1 MRSGKKLI
9 ALIIVACLFL
19 LLKSNVF
26 AATDGIYILSET
38 TYSWDGTDASRLN
51 NPTPDYDYSHGDE
64 NRITY
69 TLPWPF
75 TFYGQSFTQ
84 ITVDTN
90 GNVWFG
96 ANGNA
101 NSFNLPTTGPVISA
115 WNNDLSSLY
124 QGGVFVQHKTN
135 PERVVIEWQAETY
148 SDEGSFSP
156 NIFEVV
162 LSPNGSMRVDY
173 KVFSAINSADFG
185 SGISKNDGSHYLNL
199 TASVAPVYNVAGR
212 SFAITG
218 APRVLNLVFAGTGN
232 GFITIAP
239 AGTVCNTNCTSTFPS
254 GTQLTLSPAA
264 ASYSLFTRWQNGLC
278 AGTGV
283 CLLTLNADTTETALF
298 DYDAA
303 HQVSI
308 GGTATTY
315 YSTIQAAY
323 NAAAHGDVIKLWA
336 TTYTESLVCNRPLE
350 VTFQGGY
357 DSGFTSIIGE
367 LILNGSLSILD
378 GVVIADGLRI
388 R

>member
-1 MRSGKKLI
+1 MRSERKLI
-9 ALIIVACLFL
+9 ALIVACLFL
-19 LLKSNVF
+19 LLEGNVF
-26 AATDGIYILSET
+26 AATDGIYVLSET
-38 TYSWDGTDASRLN
+38 TYSWDGTDASLLN
-51 NPTPDYDYSHGDE
+51 NPTPDYEYSYGDE
-64 NRITY
+64 SSVTY
-69 TLPWPF
+69 ILPWPF
-75 TFYGQSFTQ
+75 VFYGQSYSQ
-84 ITVDTN
+84 ITIDTN
-90 GNVWFG
+90 GTIWFG
-96 ANGNA
+96 ANGGV
-101 NSFNLPTTGPVISA
+101 NSFNLATTGPVISA

-124 QGGVFVQHKTN
+124 QGGVFVQHKTS

-148 SDEGSFSP
+148 SDEGSFRP
-156 NIFEVV
+156 NNFEVIL
-162 LSPNGSMRVDY
+162 LSDGRIRADY
-173 KVFSAINSADFG
+173 RSFSAINSADFG

-199 TASVAPVYNVAGR
+199 TASVAPVSSVAGR

-232 GFITIAP
+232 GFTTIAP

-264 ASYSLFTRWQNGLC
+264 ASYSLFTRWQNGQC

-283 CLLTLNADTTETALF
+283 CLLTLNADTTETAVF

-308 GGTATTY
+308 GGAATTY
-315 YSTIQAAY
+315 YPTIQAAY

-336 TTYTESLVCNRPLE
+336 TTYTESLICNRPLE

-357 DSGFTSIIGE
+357 DSSFKNITGE
-367 LILNGSLSILD
+367 MVLKGSLSILD